1 MIMKATK
8 ITMMMDRTH
17 VSMVHL
23 SFVVPIPKFAAAV
36 VVFLVVPVKF
46 VIAVATVGSVIAP
59 EGCCD
64 LLTMAAVA
72 VIAAEEEA
80 DVAVDVRYSSC

>member
-1 MIMKATK
+1 M
-8 ITMMMDRTH
+8 
-17 VSMVHL
+17 
-23 SFVVPIPKFAAAV
+23 
-36 VVFLVVPVKF
+36 FLVVPVKF

-80 DVAVDVRYSSC
+80 AVAVDVRYSSC